1 MNLQKSLNRFLFT
14 LFLVL
19 ASANSFAETKWEV
32 ATVFLGRDEDADF
45 QKEVDAN
52 ILELKNI
59 PASKSLALTIH
70 RETST
75 TKREKILGILK
86 KAFKDPKAKKMLI
99 IYGHGQGAL
108 GLKDMSTYELTDLL
122 SELNIKLDILW
133 MDACFQAN
141 IEFLYQIR
149 NHSLYTIASEEAE
162 FMSGLPFE
170 SLTELPEYSNSKEA
184 ALFVA
189 KRFIESYSTL
199 KKGEQSHYVS
209 VSSATISVIDNSQV
223 KYFAD
228 LLKNVSTLINSLTPE
243 LQESLARRLT
253 KNFSMDQKELV
264 DLGHLLIE
272 LRKINKDPESDKS
285 LTAIIRLLNIESV
298 KKLRSNPRIKIN
310 LPEAGALMV
319 FGYNNWQNGFE
330 TEYNENPVFSEIV
343 KAVGFIDGPKSNK
356 WPVKSFSGKYSYIT
370 PFAPEVH
377 SFDYYFIDSNGKKIV
392 TPFNSFHRT
401 HDIVEDTQGTQNT
414 KKAGSILVYSAY
426 TQRVGTKAE
435 RYTGL
440 NITMFNTI
448 PSLDYYELEF
458 NQNVQWLKL

>member
-19 ASANSFAETKWEV
+19 VSANSFAETKWEV

-75 TKREKILGILK
+75 TKREKILGVLK

-99 IYGHGQGAL
+99 LYGHGKGAL
-108 GLKDMSTYELTDLL
+108 GLKDISTYELIDLL
-122 SELNIKLDILW
+122 NELNIKLDILW

-149 NHSLYTIASEEAE
+149 KHSQYTIASEEAE

-170 SLTELPEYSNSKEA
+170 SLSELTDYSNSKEA

-199 KKGEQSHYVS
+199 KKGEQSHYVT
-209 VSSATISVIDNSQV
+209 VSSATISVIDNSEI

-228 LLKNVSTLINSLTPE
+228 LLKNVSSLISSLTPE

-310 LPEAGALMV
+310 LPEVGAQMV
-319 FGYNNWQNGFE
+319 FGFNNWENGFE
-330 TEYNENPVFSEIV
+330 AEYNENPVFSEIV
-343 KAVGFIDGPKSNK
+343 KAGKFIDGPQSNNLL
-356 WPVKSFSGKYSYIT
+356 SAGRS
-370 PFAPEVH
+370 
-377 SFDYYFIDSNGKKIV
+377 IV
-392 TPFNSFHRT
+392 
-401 HDIVEDTQGTQNT
+401 
-414 KKAGSILVYSAY
+414 
-426 TQRVGTKAE
+426 
-435 RYTGL
+435 
-440 NITMFNTI
+440 
-448 PSLDYYELEF
+448 
-458 NQNVQWLKL
+458 